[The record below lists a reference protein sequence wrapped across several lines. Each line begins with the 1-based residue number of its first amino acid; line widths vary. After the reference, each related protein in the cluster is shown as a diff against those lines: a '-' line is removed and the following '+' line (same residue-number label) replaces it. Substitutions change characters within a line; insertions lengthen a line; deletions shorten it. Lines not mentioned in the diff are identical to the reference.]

1 MEKPNHISR
10 SGIFFSCT
18 GEKHLV
24 AEYVVPEHV
33 LTHVYEGKLEVT
45 EADKTYTLHA
55 GETGLFTRNQLAKF
69 TKYPTDGAP
78 FKSATVFFTQDF
90 LQKYYSTHSS
100 ADHPNPSPGIKLLH
114 SHPLLK
120 GLFTSLTSYFDMT
133 DVLPAELAEMKLVET
148 MTILRSIDKGIDSA
162 LADFTEPGKIDL
174 ADFMQKNFMFNISLK
189 RFAYLTGRSLATFKR
204 DFQKV
209 FQIPPQRWLLQKRL
223 KQAHFLIA
231 EKQLRPSEA
240 YMEVGFENLSHFSYS
255 FKQMFGYPPSSISM
269 AVLSNPI

>member
-1 MEKPNHISR
+1 
-10 SGIFFSCT
+10 
-18 GEKHLV
+18 
-24 AEYVVPEHV
+24 
-33 LTHVYEGKLEVT
+33 
-45 EADKTYTLHA
+45 
-55 GETGLFTRNQLAKF
+55 
-69 TKYPTDGAP
+69 
-78 FKSATVFFTQDF
+78 
-90 LQKYYSTHSS
+90 
-100 ADHPNPSPGIKLLH
+100 
-114 SHPLLK
+114 
-120 GLFTSLTSYFDMT
+120 MT